1 MHLTCFDE
9 NELFDPF
16 IPLFNKVVILCQ
28 LHNWGDIYSQ
38 FQTYYGKW
46 TVLGYK
52 KMGLI
57 LKIMAISR
65 YVGFSFLL
73 WLNQYWLTEGQNLK
87 VWRKSSSPCLLVGIR
102 CIALSWSEALAFK
115 DRWAFI
121 GTMTSPSFGVWGFFF
136 FIFFFLLPCSSSFFF
151 LIYK

>member
-9 NELFDPF
+9 NELFDPL

-73 WLNQYWLTEGQNLK
+73 WLNQHWLTGGQNLK

-115 DRWAFI
+115 DRDEHSLVLWLVLRLGFGAF
-121 GTMTSPSFGVWGFFF
+121 SSS
-136 FIFFFLLPCSSSFFF
+136 SSSFFLVLLLFF